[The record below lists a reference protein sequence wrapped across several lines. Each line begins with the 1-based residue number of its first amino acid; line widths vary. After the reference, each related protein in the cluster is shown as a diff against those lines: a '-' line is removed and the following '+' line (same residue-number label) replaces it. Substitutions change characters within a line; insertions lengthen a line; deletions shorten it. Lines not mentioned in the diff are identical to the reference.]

1 MTFINNRFW
10 KKAAKGTEML
20 LAALT
25 LFAVLWYVILSGYML
40 IGLDWMQPE
49 TFQIFINRM
58 LVAIIGIEIMR
69 MLLYH
74 SIGSVLE
81 LLAFVIARKML
92 YPDLTSMDLV
102 LNTFAFLLLM
112 AARHFLMEK
121 KFYIDDKE

>member
-1 MTFINNRFW
+1 
-10 KKAAKGTEML
+10 ML